1 MYRPGQPNWEFLTLA
16 SQQFGKS
23 AICLLLWFLREINL
37 GWFQSLK
44 NWHLQ
49 FWRLWILIFRKIS
62 HLEMSKVLK
71 NSKFRAALTVKKC
84 QCLGLQNDLNWFHIK
99 TEWQKNSES
108 TYIFSQFYRAYDVFW
123 WFSNRPQKVGNVAP
137 PLSLSSP
144 IFICSLQGS
153 KGWNGWPFRTSIQ
166 FNIKPRS
173 INMRYLGDSAHRN
186 TMGLQNE
193 AWGLLGQLISTST
206 CFRTS
211 KKRIFLNLWF
221 FSLL

>member
-1 MYRPGQPNWEFLTLA
+1 MSVFGA
-16 SQQFGKS
+16 SKWPKLIS
-23 AICLLLWFLREINL
+23 H
-37 GWFQSLK
+37 K
-44 NWHLQ
+44 NWVAEK
-49 FWRLWILIFRKIS
+49 FWKYS
-62 HLEMSKVLK
+62 
-71 NSKFRAALTVKKC
+71 
-84 QCLGLQNDLNWFHIK
+84 
-99 TEWQKNSES
+99 
-108 TYIFSQFYRAYDVFW
+108 FSQFYRVYDDFW
-123 WFSNRPQKVGNVAP
+123 WFSNWPQKLGNVAP
-137 PLSLSSP
+137 PLSSP

>member
-1 MYRPGQPNWEFLTLA
+1 MNFEF
-16 SQQFGKS
+16 
-23 AICLLLWFLREINL
+23 W
-37 GWFQSLK
+37 
-44 NWHLQ
+44 
-49 FWRLWILIFRKIS
+49 KIS
-62 HLEMSKVLK
+62 HLKMSKVLK

-84 QCLGLQNDLNWFHIK
+84 QFSGLQNDLKWISHKNWVAEKFWKCSFCQFH
-99 TEWQKNSES
+99 
-108 TYIFSQFYRAYDVFW
+108 RAYHVFW
-123 WFSNRPQKVGNVAP
+123 WFSFRPQKLGNVAP
-137 PLSLSSP
+137 PLSSP